1 MPLLDDG
8 IYIQDDNYN
17 FEITATY
24 QLKYLVETAL
34 LSLDSIDSPENVMV
48 KKFVNT
54 AQYYRFYLDHL
65 FYCFGQINDRFV
77 LKRVKDEQV
86 QMIKSEHIKI
96 NRTNY
101 RFTEEQFEILSKK
114 LPRNIIEHLDERNLA
129 TIKERFAVGGF
140 NVISENSDPEMIES
154 INIFPECYPYTLN
167 LIHKTVI
174 FYDIQQKQSYKK
186 KFIIALLQLRN
197 ELEELK
203 ENIEKF
209 DQILHDNWF

>member
-1 MPLLDDG
+1 MPLLADG
-8 IYIQDDNYN
+8 VYIQDDDYN
-17 FEITATY
+17 FEIAVTY

-34 LSLDSIDSPENVMV
+34 LSLDLIESPDNIAV
-48 KKFVNT
+48 KKFVNR

-77 LKRVKDEQV
+77 MKYVKDQKV
-86 QMIKSEHIKI
+86 QMIKAEYIKL

-129 TIKERFAVGGF
+129 TIKKRSAVGGF
-140 NVISENSDPEMIES
+140 NVISENSDLEMIES
-154 INIFPECYPYTLN
+154 INKFPECYPYTLN
-167 LIHKTVI
+167 LINKTVI
-174 FYDIQQKQSYKK
+174 FYDIQQKQSCKK

-203 ENIEKF
+203 ENIEQF